1 MSAFSHQTLSEQKAK
16 WRPEFPF
23 QQGVSCHGEIEAF
36 PRLQE
41 QSGSDWF
48 PQAWSS
54 RIRAALP
61 PVTGCGLQRR
71 QAGLCLLG
79 LNSCLPGRN
88 SAFSQHFR
96 FLFTSSGGRR
106 KNVEMTWHP
115 RHRCWA
121 SLLLPPEQDSFTANE

>member
-48 PQAWSS
+48 PQAWRSGLELLS
-54 RIRAALP
+54 LQSLAL
-61 PVTGCGLQRR
+61 GFQRR

-88 SAFSQHFR
+88 RRPPSTSAS
-96 FLFTSSGGRR
+96 
-106 KNVEMTWHP
+106 
-115 RHRCWA
+115 C
-121 SLLLPPEQDSFTANE
+121 LPPVGAEGRMWKWRSTPAPLLGASALATGAGLLHRQ

>member
-1 MSAFSHQTLSEQKAK
+1 MSAFSHQTLSEQKIK

-61 PVTGCGLQRR
+61 PVTGSWLPAWADGAVPPWPQQLSSCEKFGVLPAFPLPVYLQWGQKEECGNGVAPQ
-71 QAGLCLLG
+71 
-79 LNSCLPGRN
+79 
-88 SAFSQHFR
+88 
-96 FLFTSSGGRR
+96 
-106 KNVEMTWHP
+106 
-115 RHRCWA
+115 HRCWA
-121 SLLLPPEQDSFTANE
+121 SLPLPREQDSFTANE